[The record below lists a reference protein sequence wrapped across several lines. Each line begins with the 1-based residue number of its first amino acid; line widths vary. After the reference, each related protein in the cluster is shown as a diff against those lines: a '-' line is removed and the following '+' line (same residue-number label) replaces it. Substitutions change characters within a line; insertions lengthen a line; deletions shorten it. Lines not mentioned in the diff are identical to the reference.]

1 MKVLCFGSL
10 NIDYTYRVERFVTEG
25 ETIRAVRMDT
35 FCGGKGLNQS
45 ISLSRA
51 GVDVWH
57 AGVAGIG
64 SGLLLD
70 ALQKDGVHLDYLKVT
85 DQVPNGQAIIQ
96 VDDAGRNCIIVYP
109 GSNAM
114 ITKEYVEQVLENF
127 DRNDSIVLQNEISNL
142 SYIVHRA
149 REKGMQ
155 IFLNPSPITQ
165 DLTKDLLAQVDYLII
180 NEVEGKALTGFDSFE
195 QILDAF
201 QRECPCM
208 RIVLTVGKQGVLY
221 RDGQQTLSHG
231 SYDVEVADTTAA
243 GDTFSGYFIAGICQG
258 MEPAVALH
266 NASIAGAIC
275 VSRRGAAPSIPKVA
289 EVMEFDRIYGGRS
302 SDSVIRHKT

>member
-51 GVDVWH
+51 GVPVWH
-57 AGVAGIG
+57 AGIAGIG

-109 GSNAM
+109 GANAM
-114 ITKEYVEQVLENF
+114 ITREYVDQVLENF
-127 DRNDSIVLQNEISNL
+127 DTDDSIVLQNEISNL
-142 SYIVHRA
+142 AYIVRRA
-149 REKGMQ
+149 KEKGMR

-180 NEVEGKALTGFDSFE
+180 NEVEGKALTGFGNFC
-195 QILDAF
+195 QILDAL
-201 QRECPCM
+201 QQEYPCM
-208 RIVLTVGKQGVLY
+208 RVVLTVGRQGVLY
-221 RDGQQTLSHG
+221 RDERQTLSHG
-231 SYDVEVADTTAA
+231 SYNVEVADTTAA
-243 GDTFSGYFIAGICQG
+243 GDTFSGYFIAGICRG
-258 MEPAVALH
+258 VEPATALH
-266 NASIAGAIC
+266 NASIASAIC
-275 VSRRGAAPSIPKVA
+275 VSRRGASSSIPKAA
-289 EVMEFDRIYGGRS
+289 EVREFDRTYGGA
-302 SDSVIRHKT
+302 

>member
-64 SGLLLD
+64 SKLLLD
-70 ALQKDGVHLDYLKVT
+70 TLQNDGVHLDYLKVT

-96 VDDAGRNCIIVYP
+96 VDDVGRNCIIVYP

-114 ITKEYVEQVLENF
+114 ITKEYVNQVLQNF
-127 DRNDSIVLQNEISNL
+127 GQDDSIVLQNEISNL
-142 SYIVHRA
+142 SYIVHKA
-149 REKGMQ
+149 RERGMR
-155 IFLNPSPITQ
+155 IFLNPSPITE
-165 DLTKDLLAQVDYLII
+165 DLTHELLAQVDYLII
-180 NEVEGKALTGFDSFE
+180 NEVEGKALTGFDTFDR
-195 QILDAF
+195 ILDA
-201 QRECPCM
+201 
-208 RIVLTVGKQGVLY
+208 L
-221 RDGQQTLSHG
+221 QQEYPH
-231 SYDVEVADTTAA
+231 
-243 GDTFSGYFIAGICQG
+243 
-258 MEPAVALH
+258 
-266 NASIAGAIC
+266 
-275 VSRRGAAPSIPKVA
+275 
-289 EVMEFDRIYGGRS
+289 
-302 SDSVIRHKT
+302 